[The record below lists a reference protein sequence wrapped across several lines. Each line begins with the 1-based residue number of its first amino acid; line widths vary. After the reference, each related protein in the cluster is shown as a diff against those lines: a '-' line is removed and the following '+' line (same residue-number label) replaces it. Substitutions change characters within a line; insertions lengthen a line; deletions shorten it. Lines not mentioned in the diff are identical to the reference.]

1 MYWVGSDFEKA
12 LLAAA
17 SVLVVTCPCA
27 FGMATPMSIAVA
39 SGVGASNGILIK
51 QGVALEKLSSVTH
64 YVFDKTGT
72 LTEGKLRL
80 VKRFTAEGISPQ
92 TVLQIAASAEQQSEH
107 GIAKTI
113 ISAAQQENLPL
124 LEISRFNASPGRGV
138 EADIEGQKIL
148 VGTAEWMTLHDI
160 KLNGEWQSQVNQLEQ
175 QGISGVFVARDQK
188 LIGILG
194 LFDTLRDDAKNVIA
208 DMLAQG
214 LKVTVLSGDRQLVV
228 DSVTADLGNIQRL
241 AEVLPA
247 EKRQVIQRLQQQG
260 DFVAMVGD
268 GINDS
273 PALIQAD
280 VGIALASGTDVSIES
295 ADIILSHN
303 QLSQVALARQLA
315 ARTLRTIRQNIVLSI
330 SYNVIMVPLAMMALV
345 SPLLAAITMPISSLL
360 VIGNAA
366 RISRIVKR

>member
-1 MYWVGSDFEKA
+1 M
-12 LLAAA
+12 
-17 SVLVVTCPCA
+17 
-27 FGMATPMSIAVA
+27 
-39 SGVGASNGILIK
+39 
-51 QGVALEKLSSVTH
+51 
-64 YVFDKTGT
+64 
-72 LTEGKLRL
+72 
-80 VKRFTAEGISPQ
+80 
-92 TVLQIAASAEQQSEH
+92 
-107 GIAKTI
+107 
-113 ISAAQQENLPL
+113 
-124 LEISRFNASPGRGV
+124 
-138 EADIEGQKIL
+138 
-148 VGTAEWMTLHDI
+148 
-160 KLNGEWQSQVNQLEQ
+160 
-175 QGISGVFVARDQK
+175 ARDQK

>member
-1 MYWVGSDFEKA
+1 MGSDIEKA

-124 LEISRFNASPGRGV
+124 
-138 EADIEGQKIL
+138 
-148 VGTAEWMTLHDI
+148 
-160 KLNGEWQSQVNQLEQ
+160 
-175 QGISGVFVARDQK
+175 
-188 LIGILG
+188 
-194 LFDTLRDDAKNVIA
+194 
-208 DMLAQG
+208 
-214 LKVTVLSGDRQLVV
+214 
-228 DSVTADLGNIQRL
+228 
-241 AEVLPA
+241 
-247 EKRQVIQRLQQQG
+247 
-260 DFVAMVGD
+260 
-268 GINDS
+268 
-273 PALIQAD
+273 
-280 VGIALASGTDVSIES
+280 
-295 ADIILSHN
+295 
-303 QLSQVALARQLA
+303 
-315 ARTLRTIRQNIVLSI
+315 
-330 SYNVIMVPLAMMALV
+330 
-345 SPLLAAITMPISSLL
+345 
-360 VIGNAA
+360 
-366 RISRIVKR
+366 